1 MIKLSCVTGSA
12 MAAEWLVSGY
22 SNGFLKGF
30 KMARKSILGSR
41 SNVPAPINDI
51 DIDDLLEEMDEE
63 SEEILEPQKL
73 TLPEPKLDPIVT
85 SSPNYES
92 KWKNDLPN
100 DFDIFR
106 DLTGEWLE
114 KNAKQPVYYVIYRD
128 SRSNYVAE
136 RYPPYSWAK
145 LQQEFGAGYYIVIAK
160 ERGTNRVVIQQPRLV
175 EDFKSSEK
183 NVDIRKEPEVSI
195 QDISRIMDE
204 KLASIRPKET
214 QFQPQNQQ
222 PSITELLT
230 LVFSLQEKAISRA
243 PQNND
248 SALMGNIINLVQAQ
262 NEKSSQTAQDQS
274 RMMIEMFSKMTE
286 NTNNVV
292 KAINEN
298 QQKMFEK
305 MNERIE
311 GVVKELGKSNKLSS
325 DMVYSPQQIIEMQ
338 QKAQQTGFEM
348 WSKLETMADMK
359 ARQRIEIMESIKTEE
374 IEEAKPKPFSE
385 RMFETMAPALATVLT
400 QIGRQQA
407 VGAPVPQVQQQ
418 QIRAL
423 PNANNVRQLQQRQQP
438 QVSQQR
444 PQAQPVQ
451 QARPQVKQQPPVKPK
466 KEVVEEVNDGLPS
479 VDFSS
484 EPEVKA
490 EKDYMNNP
498 KFEQYISILQP
509 ILLEAWSAKNSIEQT
524 GEKLVESL
532 KTQGVSLPDFLENVP
547 YEDVEDALSEFN
559 LAPEIF
565 AWLRELYAYI
575 EVKIGLFPGN
585 GTVG

>member
-1 MIKLSCVTGSA
+1 
-12 MAAEWLVSGY
+12 
-22 SNGFLKGF
+22 
-30 KMARKSILGSR
+30 MARKSILGGK

-51 DIDDLLEEMDEE
+51 DIDDLLEEMEEE

-183 NVDIRKEPEVSI
+183 HIDIRKEPEVSI

-222 PSITELLT
+222 PSIMELLT
-230 LVFSLQEKAISRA
+230 LVFSLQEKAVTRQ

-248 SALMGNIINLVQAQ
+248 SGLMGNIINLVQAQ
-262 NEKSSQTAQDQS
+262 NEKSAQTAQEQS
-274 RMMIEMFSKMTE
+274 RMMIEMFTRMSE

-298 QQKMFEK
+298 QQKMFDK

-311 GVVKELGKSNKLSS
+311 GVVKELGNSNKVGS
-325 DMVYSPQQIIEMQ
+325 DMIYTPQQIIEMQ

-348 WSKLETMADMK
+348 WSRLETMADIK
-359 ARQRIEIMESIKTEE
+359 AKQRIEIMESIKSEE
-374 IEEAKPKPFSE
+374 IEESAPKPLGE
-385 RMFETMAPALATVLT
+385 RMFESMMPALATVLT
-400 QIGRQQA
+400 QMGRQQA
-407 VGAPVPQVQQQ
+407 LGGAPAPAQVQQQ
-418 QIRAL
+418 VRSL
-423 PNANNVRQLQQRQQP
+423 PANNVRQIQAARQQA
-438 QVSQQR
+438 QQKAQQFQQR
-444 PQAQPVQ
+444 PPVQ
-451 QARPQVKQQPPVKPK
+451 KAKAPAEVKKV
-466 KEVVEEVNDGLPS
+466 EVEVENDDLPS
-479 VDFSS
+479 VDFGSV
-484 EPEVKA
+484 EKEY
-490 EKDYMNNP
+490 KDYADNP
-498 KFEQYISILQP
+498 KFQKYVEILQP
-509 ILLEAWSAKNSIEQT
+509 ILMDAWSAKNTVEQT